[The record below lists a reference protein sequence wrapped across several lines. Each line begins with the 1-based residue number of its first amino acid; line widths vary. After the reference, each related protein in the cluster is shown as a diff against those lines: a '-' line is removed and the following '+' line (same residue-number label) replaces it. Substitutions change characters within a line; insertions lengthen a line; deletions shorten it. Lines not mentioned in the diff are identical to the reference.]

1 MNFMKVVK
9 VVKVV
14 RGREGLGGSEQAVKG
29 VKGPAYH
36 AILQVATKVVDM
48 GSHRQ
53 GISVVVNIAS

>member
-1 MNFMKVVK
+1 MK